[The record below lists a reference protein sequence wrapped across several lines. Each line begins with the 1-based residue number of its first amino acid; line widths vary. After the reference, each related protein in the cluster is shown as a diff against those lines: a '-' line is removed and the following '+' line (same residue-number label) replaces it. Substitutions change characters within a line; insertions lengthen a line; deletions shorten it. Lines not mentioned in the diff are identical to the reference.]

1 MTATQASFDPPTDR
15 IELVPQARFD
25 LQRRRTN
32 SEHTVLWDIL
42 DNVKDPEIPVLSIWD
57 LGILQNVATTKVA
70 GEVTVEVVITPTY
83 SGCPAMQQIS
93 SDVCT
98 ALQAAGYPQVNVRQQ
113 LHPAWSTD
121 WMTPAAK
128 RQLRNYGVAPPGDTS
143 CPQCGSKDTSIIS
156 EFGSTSCKALLRC
169 NTCLEP
175 FDMFKRL

>member
-98 ALQAAGYPQVNVRQQ
+98 ALQAAGYPQ
-113 LHPAWSTD
+113 
-121 WMTPAAK
+121 
-128 RQLRNYGVAPPGDTS
+128 
-143 CPQCGSKDTSIIS
+143 
-156 EFGSTSCKALLRC
+156 E
-169 NTCLEP
+169 
-175 FDMFKRL
+175 